1 MIWKKKKLESPSA
14 RESEVQQLAATT
26 ERLLAEA
33 NGAFDNNEFLRAA
46 DALLQAAVVSYELAR
61 IDAAVRLAEI
71 LNEVEVKN

>member
-61 IDAAVRLAEI
+61 VDAEARCQKILDEAEV
-71 LNEVEVKN
+71 N